1 MKNIDI
7 EIIKNTMVASYN
19 GSVFQKSAVY
29 KVEVMI
35 VTTKQRVLTF
45 LKWVNQM
52 DGVA

>member
-7 EIIKNTMVASYN
+7 EIIKNNIVASYN
-19 GSVFQKSAVY
+19 GSAFQKSAMY

-35 VTTKQRVLTF
+35 VNIKKRVLIF